1 MSRLGLRSGIKL
13 SPVTAGRNASYKLA
27 SLCITA
33 ALCSV
38 VVTAS
43 AGGARAADWP
53 LRGSLE
59 PGFARWD
66 GWQFGI
72 QAGVANMRTDFAN
85 SAGSQ
90 VAFILR
96 NTIQEAEFSPSSW
109 TTVSPDANNGQVI
122 GAFLAYN
129 MQWDRLVVG
138 FDMGY
143 KYGTNSL
150 STAAADSISRQFVTS
165 DQFDNQITINAQTTM
180 KLVDYA
186 TLRGRAGYAF
196 GNFLPYAVIGA
207 AAGRFNYA
215 TSVTV
220 HSVGT
225 PLPAAPGGVPFDI
238 TQTSSVGKSNA
249 IVGGVA
255 AGLGVDWAITPGMFM
270 RLEWEYVAFSPVN
283 GSRNNL
289 NTANLGVGMRF

>member
-1 MSRLGLRSGIKL
+1 MSRFGHRVG
-13 SPVTAGRNASYKLA
+13 VTAAFCSVLAAA
-27 SLCITA
+27 SLG
-33 ALCSV
+33 S
-38 VVTAS
+38 
-43 AGGARAADWP
+43 ARAADWP
-53 LRGSLE
+53 LRGSVD

-66 GWQFGI
+66 GWQFGV
-72 QAGVANMRTDFAN
+72 QAGLANMRTDFAN

-96 NTIQEAEFSPSSW
+96 NTIQETEFAPSSW
-109 TTVSPDANNGQVI
+109 TTVAPDTTNGQVY

-138 FDMGY
+138 FDMNY
-143 KYGTNSL
+143 KYAASVDT
-150 STAAADSISRQFVTS
+150 TAADTISRQFVTS
-165 DQFDNQITINAQTTM
+165 DQFLNQLTIDARSTM

-215 TSVTV
+215 TTVTV
-220 HSVGT
+220 DMQG
-225 PLPAAPGGVPFDI
+225 APTGGAPGVPFHI
-238 TQTSSVGKSNA
+238 IQTASVGKNNA

-270 RLEWEYVAFSPVN
+270 RVEWEYVAFSPVN
-283 GSRNNL
+283 GSRNNI

>member
-1 MSRLGLRSGIKL
+1 MSGMGLHSGIKR
-13 SPVTAGRNASYKLA
+13 SPVTAGRAA

-59 PGFARWD
+59 PSYARWD
-66 GWQFGI
+66 GWQFGV
-72 QAGVANMRTDFAN
+72 QAGLSNMRTDFAN

-109 TTVSPDANNGQVI
+109 TTVSPDTTTGQVF

-143 KYGTNSL
+143 KNAANSL
-150 STAAADSISRQFVTS
+150 NTTAADSISRQFVTS
-165 DQFDNQITINAQTTM
+165 DNFDNQITIDARSSM

-196 GNFLPYAVIGA
+196 GNFLPYAAVGA
-207 AAGRFNYA
+207 AVGRFNYA
-215 TSVTV
+215 TTVTV
-220 HSVGT
+220 HSAGQ
-225 PLPAAPGGVPFDI
+225 PIAPAPGVPFD
-238 TQTSSVGKSNA
+238 TTETSSVGKNNS

-270 RLEWEYVAFSPVN
+270 RVEWEYVAFSPVN
-283 GSRNNL
+283 GSRNNI

>member
-13 SPVTAGRNASYKLA
+13 SPVTAGRNASYSKASYKLA

-33 ALCSV
+33 AFCSV

-43 AGGARAADWP
+43 AGSARAADWP

-66 GWQFGI
+66 GWQFGV

-143 KYGTNSL
+143 KYGANSL
-150 STAAADSISRQFVTS
+150 NTTAADSISRQFVTTRS
-165 DQFDNQITINAQTTM
+165 ISTTRSPLM
-180 KLVDYA
+180 
-186 TLRGRAGYAF
+186 RGPR
-196 GNFLPYAVIGA
+196 
-207 AAGRFNYA
+207 
-215 TSVTV
+215 
-220 HSVGT
+220 
-225 PLPAAPGGVPFDI
+225 
-238 TQTSSVGKSNA
+238 
-249 IVGGVA
+249 
-255 AGLGVDWAITPGMFM
+255 
-270 RLEWEYVAFSPVN
+270 
-283 GSRNNL
+283 
-289 NTANLGVGMRF
+289 

>member
-1 MSRLGLRSGIKL
+1 MIRLGHRVG
-13 SPVTAGRNASYKLA
+13 
-27 SLCITA
+27 ITA
-33 ALCSV
+33 AFCSV
-38 VVTAS
+38 LAVAS
-43 AGGARAADWP
+43 LGSARAADWP
-53 LRGSLE
+53 LRGSLDT
-59 PGFARWD
+59 GFARWD
-66 GWQFGI
+66 GWQFGV
-72 QAGVANMRTDFAN
+72 QAGVANRRTDFAN

-109 TTVSPDANNGQVI
+109 TTVSPDANNGQVF
-122 GAFLAYN
+122 GAFFAYN
-129 MQWDRLVVG
+129 MQWDQLVVG

-143 KYGTNSL
+143 KYGANSL
-150 STAAADSISRQFVTS
+150 NTTAADSISRQFVTS
-165 DQFDNQITINAQTTM
+165 DQFINQITIDAQSSM

-196 GNFLPYAVIGA
+196 GSFLPYAVVGA
-207 AAGRFNYA
+207 AVGRFNYA
-215 TSVTV
+215 TTVTV
-220 HSVGT
+220 HSAGQ
-225 PLPAAPGGVPFDI
+225 PIPPAPGVAFD
-238 TQTSSVGKSNA
+238 TTDTSSVGKSNA
-249 IVGGVA
+249 IVGGIA

>member
-1 MSRLGLRSGIKL
+1 MSRLGLRAGI
-13 SPVTAGRNASYKLA
+13 
-27 SLCITA
+27 A
-33 ALCSV
+33 AAFCSV
-38 VVTAS
+38 IVTAS

-59 PGFARWD
+59 PGFVRWD
-66 GWQFGI
+66 GWQFGV
-72 QAGVANMRTDFAN
+72 QAGLANMRTDFAN

-109 TTVSPDANNGQVI
+109 TTVAPDTTNGQVY

-129 MQWDRLVVG
+129 MQWDQLVVG
-138 FDMGY
+138 FDMNY
-143 KYGTNSL
+143 KYASSV
-150 STAAADSISRQFVTS
+150 STTAADSISRQFVTS
-165 DQFDNQITINAQTTM
+165 DQFDNQITIDARSTM

-186 TLRGRAGYAF
+186 TLRGRAGYAM
-196 GNFLPYAVIGA
+196 GSFLPYAVVGA
-207 AAGRFNYA
+207 AVGRFNYA
-215 TSVTV
+215 TTVTV
-220 HSVGT
+220 HSAGQ
-225 PLPAAPGGVPFDI
+225 PIGAAPGVPFD
-238 TQTSSVGKSNA
+238 TTDTSSVGKNNA

-283 GSRNNL
+283 GSRNNI

>member
-1 MSRLGLRSGIKL
+1 MRRLGHHLGIE
-13 SPVTAGRNASYKLA
+13 LA
-27 SLCITA
+27 RAAARRVGMAA
-33 ALCSV
+33 ALCSAV
-38 VVTAS
+38 LAAS

-53 LRGSLE
+53 LRGSFE
-59 PGFARWD
+59 PSGYARWD
-66 GWQFGI
+66 GWQIGG
-72 QAGVANMRTDFAN
+72 QAGVASMRTDFAN
-85 SAGSQ
+85 SAGAQ

-109 TTVSPDANNGQVI
+109 TTVSPDTHTGQVY

-143 KYGTNSL
+143 KYASSL
-150 STAAADSISRQFVTS
+150 STTAADSISRQFVTS
-165 DQFDNQITINAQTTM
+165 DNFDNQITIDARSTM
-180 KLVDYA
+180 QLVDYA
-186 TLRGRAGYAF
+186 TLSGRAGYAF
-196 GNFLPYAVIGA
+196 GNFLPYAVLGA
-207 AAGRFNYA
+207 AVGRFNYS
-215 TSVTV
+215 TTVTV
-220 HSVGT
+220 HSAGQ
-225 PLPAAPGGVPFDI
+225 PIPPAPGVAFD
-238 TQTSSVGKSNA
+238 TTETSSVGKNNA

-255 AGLGVDWAITPGMFM
+255 AGLGVDWAVTPGMFM